1 MKEKRFENTLDPDN
15 NPGIRQAI
23 DKPSAPW
30 TTAYSREQEHSI
42 KRSNLIATIPKMTK
56 KWRVSFEVK
65 PRDYNSPFASV
76 LHLTIGNKG
85 GRIGDR
91 TPAIW
96 FHKERGVIVSTAM
109 PMDGVPSFIK
119 AFKPSPPLGEWTK
132 LVISQDF
139 ERNLFVFSFNIGNKT
154 VFNKTNSEPVEL
166 DYVKVYSGSP
176 WWSAQAGSIRN
187 LKIQISAP
195 ASYELKG
202 RG

>member
-1 MKEKRFENTLDPDN
+1 MKEKGFENTLDTDN

-154 VFNKTNSEPVEL
+154 VFPGCRIVPSCHPGWGAVFDLGGSFAERGFKIGHRHCGTTTRAIKT
-166 DYVKVYSGSP
+166 
-176 WWSAQAGSIRN
+176 
-187 LKIQISAP
+187 AP
-195 ASYELKG
+195 FN
-202 RG
+202 

>member
-1 MKEKRFENTLDPDN
+1 MKETSFKNALDTDN
-15 NPGIRQAI
+15 NPGKRTTI
-23 DKPSAPW
+23 DNPSAPW

-42 KRSNLIATIPKMTK
+42 NRNNLIATIPKMTK

-119 AFKPSPPLGEWTK
+119 AFKPAPPLGKWTK
-132 LVISQDF
+132 LVISQDL
-139 ERNLFVFSFNIGNKT
+139 ERNFYFFTFNVGNKT
-154 VFNKTNSEPVEL
+154 VFNQTNREPVEL

-187 LKIQISAP
+187 LKIEISAP

-202 RG
+202 RA